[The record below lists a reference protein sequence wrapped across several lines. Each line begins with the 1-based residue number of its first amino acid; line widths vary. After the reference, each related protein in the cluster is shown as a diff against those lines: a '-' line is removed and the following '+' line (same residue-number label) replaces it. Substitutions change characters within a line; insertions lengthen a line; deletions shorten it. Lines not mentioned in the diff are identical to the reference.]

1 MAEHPTN
8 DVDSDELPK
17 DLGSLTPGYRRA
29 LWIVALLNVAYACV
43 EVVASSA
50 GRSEALKA
58 VRAGPASPA

>member
-17 DLGSLTPGYRRA
+17 DLGSLRRA

-43 EVVASSA
+43 EVVASFA